1 MVDFAGIT
9 QLSMRSKRWPLKHG
23 FVFEPH
29 RLALSAWG
37 LALKDLEPGPAAVLV
52 TLDRHFDLVVPR
64 EAPMP
69 GATPAVLDEWAR
81 TKADLRNVDQV
92 LAGCHAGLL
101 TDVIAFGRSK
111 PSGAIDAESWQS
123 PAGSHRLIR
132 ASRVSNL
139 ATDYGLTSA
148 PPPAHSAHTVLQRA
162 TRVLLDIDLDCFT
175 TPSDAD
181 PTSVV
186 PWRREQIRDFL
197 LPKGSSAFWSAV
209 LSKCVA
215 VTIAREPAHCG
226 GLTAEAALFLEA
238 APVLFE
244 ELLSTDLP

>member
-1 MVDFAGIT
+1 VVDVAGIT
-9 QLSMRSKRWPLKHG
+9 QLSMQSKRWPLKHG

-37 LALKDLEPGPAAVLV
+37 LALRELEPGPPAVLV
-52 TLDRHFDLVVPR
+52 TLDRHFDLVAPR
-64 EAPMP
+64 DPPAP
-69 GATPAVLDEWAR
+69 GAAPAALDEWAR

-101 TDVIAFGRSK
+101 TDVIAFGRAK

-123 PAGSHRLIR
+123 PNGSHRIIR
-132 ASRVSNL
+132 ATRVANL
-139 ATDYGLTSA
+139 ATDYGLASA
-148 PPPAHSAHTVLQRA
+148 PPPAHSAQTVLQRA
-162 TRVLLDIDLDCFT
+162 ARVVLDVDLDCFT

-186 PWRREQIRDFL
+186 PWRKQEIQEFL
-197 LPKGSSAFWSAV
+197 LPRGSSAFWSAV

-215 VTIAREPAHCG
+215 VTVAREPAHCG
-226 GLTAEAALFLEA
+226 GLAAEAALFLEA

-244 ELLSTDLP
+244 ELLSADLP